1 MQLGRGCDASEKM
14 VKQSECCAML
24 LCSHQ
29 NQVII
34 YCLEN
39 ARRTVEVSVPVA
51 VAVDSSKDNSVPHA
65 SMTNIR
71 R

>member
-1 MQLGRGCDASEKM
+1 MGRGCVASEKM
-14 VKQSECCAML
+14 VKQNECCAVL
-24 LCSHQ
+24 PCSHQ
-29 NQVII
+29 NQAII

-51 VAVDSSKDNSVPHA
+51 VAVDSSKDDSVPHG
-65 SMTNIR
+65 SMTSIR

>member
-1 MQLGRGCDASEKM
+1 
-14 VKQSECCAML
+14 ML

-29 NQVII
+29 NQAII

-39 ARRTVEVSVPVA
+39 ARRTVEVSVPGA
-51 VAVDSSKDNSVPHA
+51 VAVDSSKDDSVSHA
-65 SMTNIR
+65 GMSSIR

>member
-1 MQLGRGCDASEKM
+1 
-14 VKQSECCAML
+14 ML

-29 NQVII
+29 NQAII

-39 ARRTVEVSVPVA
+39 ARKTIEVSIPTA
-51 VAVDSSKDNSVPHA
+51 VAMDSSKEDSVSPA
-65 SMTNIR
+65 SMTGIR